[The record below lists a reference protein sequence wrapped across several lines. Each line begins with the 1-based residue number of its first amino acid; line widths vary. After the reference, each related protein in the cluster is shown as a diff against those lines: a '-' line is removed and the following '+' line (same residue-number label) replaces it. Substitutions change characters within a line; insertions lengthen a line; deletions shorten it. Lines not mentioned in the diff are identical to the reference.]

1 MLNYKYI
8 FNFFITN
15 MSYNPITLMLTSN
28 KLVKLNYMDRKINLD
43 IVLT

>member
-1 MLNYKYI
+1 
-8 FNFFITN
+8 